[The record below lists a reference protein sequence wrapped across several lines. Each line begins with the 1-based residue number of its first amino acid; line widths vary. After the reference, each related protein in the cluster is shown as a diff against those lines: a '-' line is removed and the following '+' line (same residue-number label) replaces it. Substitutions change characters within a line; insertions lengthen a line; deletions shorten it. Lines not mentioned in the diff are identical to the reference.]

1 MNKEELVTEVA
12 SKAGT
17 TKKVAE
23 SVLDA
28 TLEAIINSVAEGQK
42 VTLVGFGSFEA
53 RKRQAREGRN
63 PGTGDPL
70 HIPAKTVPTFS
81 AGKLFREKVANGGA
95 SSTDN

>member
-12 SKAGT
+12 SKVGT

-63 PGTGDPL
+63 PGTGAPL

-81 AGKLFREKVANGGA
+81 AGKLFREKVADSAAKNQQK
-95 SSTDN
+95 

>member
-12 SKAGT
+12 SKVGT

-28 TLEAIINSVAEGQK
+28 MLEAIINSVAAGQK

-63 PGTGDPL
+63 PGTGQPL

-81 AGKLFREKVANGGA
+81 AGKLFRERVANGA
-95 SSTDN
+95 AKQQS